1 MDRSKEVFADRKGV
15 LKGENGTI
23 VKDTKVMTFYNVPV
37 ELFESFKEYARIYAD
52 GNWRVAL
59 AMLLQEAHWREELN
73 FLMHKI
79 EELDSRVAEIE
90 GRLNTKIRTFGGEFD
105 VSR

>member
-1 MDRSKEVFADRKGV
+1 MERSEEDFADRKGV
-15 LKGENGTI
+15 LKEEDGTI
-23 VKDTKVMTFYNVPV
+23 IKDTKVMTFYNVPV
-37 ELFESFKEYARIYAD
+37 ELFESFKEYARIHAN

-59 AMLLQEAHWREELN
+59 AMLLQEASWREELV

-79 EELDSRVAEIE
+79 EELDARISEIE